1 MSSISYVSAPQA
13 SIFFGGI
20 LIDECYDIQ
29 YSYREAKEPIYGYL
43 SRHYDAILDGTVII
57 TGAFTINYKH
67 DQYLSSALGK
77 ASNPDGAI
85 KQSTNARP
93 EGLKAYQSTYNTAL
107 ARYADK
113 MREQTKLKQ
122 ELSRLGA
129 SVDGILLDTAAA
141 KDEYES
147 QLKHYEALV
156 DERNQALSDFEHTF
170 SAEDQGNLIK
180 NYNEYIA
187 SLNINKDTEGFW
199 TKLTNSISTWW
210 HDTPDLRKYIQ
221 LNADLDEAATKRADL
236 QRQNLPSSDV
246 SEATTKIEKI
256 KEQLKAID
264 LDALRN
270 NINTIQNNI
279 NNLTVT
285 DVDLM
290 PSIDKTASLNSVRA
304 EDYGVE
310 DFGNT
315 LGFVIEIDYNGSP
328 HKRILNCQLLGHAHV
343 ITQSG
348 MPVKEQYTF
357 IGQRFE

>member
-122 ELSRLGA
+122 ELSRLEIK
-129 SVDGILLDTAAA
+129 VNGILTDTATA

-147 QLKHYEALV
+147 QLAHYEDLV
-156 DERNQALSDFEHTF
+156 AERNQALTDFENTF
-170 SAEDQGNLIK
+170 SADDLNSLVE
-180 NYNEYIA
+180 NYNEYVA
-187 SLNINKDTEGFW
+187 SLNIDKSTEGFW
-199 TKLTNSISTWW
+199 AKLGNSISVWW
-210 HDTPDLRKYIQ
+210 HDTPDLRKYIE
-221 LNADLDEAATKRADL
+221 LNAALDEAATIRADL
-236 QRQNLPSSDV
+236 QRQNLPTSDV
-246 SEATTKIEKI
+246 SADTTKIEKI

-270 NINTIQNNI
+270 HINTIQDNI

-290 PSIDKTASLNSVRA
+290 PNIDKTATLNSVRA
-304 EDYGVE
+304 EDYGTE
-310 DFGNT
+310 DFGNN
-315 LGFVIEIDYNGSP
+315 LGFAIEINYNGSP